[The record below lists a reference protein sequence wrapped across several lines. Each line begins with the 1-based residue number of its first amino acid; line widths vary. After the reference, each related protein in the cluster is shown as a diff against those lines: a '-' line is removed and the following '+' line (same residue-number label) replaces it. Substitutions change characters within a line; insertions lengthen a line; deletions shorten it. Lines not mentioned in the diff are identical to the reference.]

1 MAYLDR
7 GLISMDVKKWDFLT
21 FSSIFFLYSDKLR
34 SEIFHIEFLFAT
46 TRLVSQCQMTVLYE
60 KFQIL
65 ASQSKEKNGEKS

>member
-1 MAYLDR
+1 M
-7 GLISMDVKKWDFLT
+7 GFFDF
-21 FSSIFFLYSDKLR
+21 FFHFFLYSDKLR

-65 ASQSKEKNGEKS
+65 ASQSKEKNWEKKL